1 MNLSELSVLRLDLEA
16 VLPLTNDLLRVGDCL
31 ALGLGAL
38 YLGGGTCGGSLA
50 FLRSAMR
57 AHEAKRID

>member
-38 YLGGGTCGGSLA
+38 YLGGGTCGAEHTIRHQLLA
-50 FLRSAMR
+50 
-57 AHEAKRID
+57 HC